1 MPHIDYKG
9 VLLALAVAG
18 ALLFFFRRGYSRS
31 KLFWPDFENLKES
44 AKSLRLKFFP
54 IKSWLV
60 ALSLLLFTL
69 ALMNPYRL
77 LPVSSQES
85 PSSFSPKK
93 GAAVYFVLDR
103 SGSMKEPISIL
114 LRQNEDKDMTKLGLL
129 KEVLR
134 EFIQGDPAKGLKG
147 LSNDLVGL
155 VAFARAPI
163 VLSPLTLDHR
173 LILEKLNRLE
183 TVKDKSQDGT
193 AIGYAIYKTAHLI
206 ASSKEYFKE
215 KGEDLNALMIVV
227 TDGLQDPNPMDRGQ
241 GFRTIELE
249 EAAEY
254 AKTNGVKVYIINIE
268 PKLKEEKFAP
278 NLRQMKRVAEMTGG
292 KFYLADGSKRVRE
305 LYDEI
310 GKLEKSHL
318 PIERMSD
325 TYEKK
330 EFYPYLIIIG
340 LLFLAAFHVLD
351 NTWLRENP

>member
-9 VLLALAVAG
+9 VLLAFAVIG
-18 ALLFFFRRGYSRS
+18 ALLFFFRKGYDRPH
-31 KLFWPDFENLKES
+31 LFWPDVENLQKA
-44 AKSLRLKFFP
+44 AKSPRLTFFP
-54 IKSWLV
+54 IKGWLAV
-60 ALSLLLFTL
+60 LSFCLFTL

-77 LPVSSQES
+77 LPVSSQEQ
-85 PSSFSPKK
+85 PSNFSPKK
-93 GAAVYFVLDR
+93 GAAIYFVLDR

-129 KEVLR
+129 RQVLK
-134 EFIQGDPAKGLKG
+134 EFIQGDPSKGLKG
-147 LSNDLVGL
+147 LSNDLIGL

-163 VLSPLTLDHR
+163 VLSPLTMDHK
-173 LILEKLNRLE
+173 LILDKLSRLE
-183 TVKDKSQDGT
+183 TVKDKSLDGT

-215 KGEDLNALMIVV
+215 KGENLNALMIVV

-249 EAAEY
+249 EAAAY
-254 AKTNGVKVYIINIE
+254 AKANGVKVYIINIE

-292 KFYLADGSKRVRE
+292 KFYLADGSKRVRV

-310 GKLEKSHL
+310 DKLEKSHL
-318 PIERMSD
+318 PIEKISG

-330 EFYPYLIIIG
+330 ELYPYLILLG
-340 LLFLAAFHVLD
+340 LLLLTAYHILD